1 MSEHED
7 KAKMLLKEINRE
19 FENEYKGKI
28 AELEKAVAANK
39 GTAEIEATL
48 AKMDSRMNEVQRE
61 LDEANAVI
69 KAGSFTTGSDKGDRL
84 EKDYSVVANKLLK
97 SETLTAG
104 ERDLV
109 ETYNKSF
116 NVGTPNQ
123 GGVLI
128 PRDLA
133 ASIMTQIEAKVPF
146 LGLASVR
153 QTSFAETSFL
163 VQTTKGATSVG
174 DETTP
179 VTDSATA
186 AIEEVLIR
194 AFHIE
199 AEPWA
204 TRQLLEDAS
213 FDMLAFIRDEVADT
227 IADKFGALIVAGVGT
242 TEPKGILTSG
252 GATSTYAIVKEMSAA
267 TPASGVPAGTFALDD
282 LYNVKYDVN
291 RRYKMP
297 GSTAWVMGD
306 QAMLAMRKFKDLD
319 GQYLWQPSQQVGEPN
334 VFDGEPVYFTPNMPA
349 LTATA
354 NLDAMI
360 YGNFSKGLGIVQH
373 TGGTVVIVDEVTN
386 KKYVKYYTKQRWG
399 AGVVDA
405 RALRILRTA
414 PVGA

>member
-7 KAKMLLKEINRE
+7 KAKMLLKEINSS
-19 FENEYKGKI
+19 FENEYKGKLE
-28 AELEKAVAANK
+28 ALEKAVASNK
-39 GTAEIEATL
+39 GTAEVEATL
-48 AKMDSRMNEVQRE
+48 AKMDVRLNEVQRD

-69 KAGSFTTGSDKGDRL
+69 KSGSFTSGSDKGDRL

-109 ETYNKSF
+109 DTYNKSF
-116 NVGTPNQ
+116 NVGTGNQ
-123 GGVLI
+123 GGVLV

-133 ASIMTQIEAKVPF
+133 DSIMRQIEVKVPF
-146 LGLASVR
+146 LSLADVR
-153 QTSFAETSFL
+153 QTSFAESSFL
-163 VQTTKGATSVG
+163 VQTASGGVSVG

-179 VTDSATA
+179 VTDSSTPT
-186 AIEEVLIR
+186 IEEVLIR

-204 TRQLLEDAS
+204 TRQMLEDGA
-213 FDMLAFIRDEVADT
+213 FDMLGFIRDEVAET
-227 IADKFGALIVAGVGT
+227 IADKLGALIVSGAGT

-252 GATSTYAIVKEMSAA
+252 GASSTYAIVKEISAA
-267 TPASGVPAGTFALDD
+267 TPGAGVPAGTFALDD
-282 LYNVKYDVN
+282 LYTVKYDVN

-297 GSTAWVMGD
+297 GATAWVMGD
-306 QAMLAMRKFKDLD
+306 QAMAAMRKLKDTT
-319 GQYLWQPSQQVGEPN
+319 GQYLWQPTQQVGEPN
-334 VFDGEPVYFTPNMPA
+334 NFDGEAVYFSPNMPA
-349 LTATA
+349 LTATV
-354 NLDAMI
+354 NLDAIM
-360 YGNFSKGLGIVQH
+360 YGNFAKGLGIVQH
-373 TGGTVVIVDEVTN
+373 SGGTVVIVDELTN

-414 PVGA
+414 AIGA